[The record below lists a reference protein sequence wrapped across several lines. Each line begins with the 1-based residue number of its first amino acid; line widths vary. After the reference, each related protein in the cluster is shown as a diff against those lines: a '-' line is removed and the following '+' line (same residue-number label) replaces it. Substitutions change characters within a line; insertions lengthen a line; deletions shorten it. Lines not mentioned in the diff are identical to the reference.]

1 MKSVLNRP
9 AALKHLDG
17 DLDKKKKKIPTQA
30 IVF

>member
-17 DLDKKKKKIPTQA
+17 GLDQKKKIPTQA

>member
-17 DLDKKKKKIPTQA
+17 DLDKKKIPTQA